1 MEEMHYRGYTGSI
14 EYSKEDHCYFGQV
27 LHIRSLI
34 SYEGQ
39 NKYELFLD
47 FRNAVNSYLSICREY
62 KIKPEEQDEHE
73 EKEEV

>member
-39 NKYELFLD
+39 NKYDLFLD
-47 FRNAVNSYLSICREY
+47 FRNAVNNYLSVCREY
-62 KIKPEEQDEHE
+62 KIKPEE
-73 EKEEV
+73 